1 MEYTNS
7 YSYFLMDKAFENMIS
22 LSTINEDVDY
32 EWDLKNN
39 TEIDHR
45 NNTIKWLKKSLEN
58 TTNKQKW
65 YKRFLSKLP
74 NVNLKVKKSLLITI
88 IPIIV
93 GLIGTTAT
101 SEITDANYK
110 SNSIEHT
117 MISKIIDKMPTM
129 KAGKKELADR
139 YEKEVVSMGVD
150 AESKSDKTF
159 QDFAKDIAQRESSGR
174 WKVSNKYGYMGL
186 YQIGRLALKDVS
198 QRTKDPDLKRLHK
211 VINKETFDKNPHIFP
226 KDLQTRVFKEL
237 LKNNKHYLRNYYS
250 YVGKTVG
257 GIEITESGMLASA
270 HLVGQNGIKK
280 FLRSNGKID
289 VTDGNGVKCSEYLK
303 NFSNYDLGLE

>member
-7 YSYFLMDKAFENMIS
+7 YSYFLMDKAFENMTS
-22 LSTINEDVDY
+22 LFTINEYVDY

-101 SEITDANYK
+101 SEITDAEFGHNTIE
-110 SNSIEHT
+110 SNIVSN
-117 MISKIIDKMPTM
+117 IINKMPDT
-129 KAGKKELADR
+129 KKIKKEL
-139 YEKEVVSMGVD
+139 
-150 AESKSDKTF
+150 SDKYKEKMDKEEVTLSKTF
-159 QDFAKDIAQRESSGR
+159 DDFAKDIAHRESSGR
-174 WKVSNKYGYMGL
+174 WKVSNRYGYMGL

-198 QRTKDPDLKRLHK
+198 QRTNDPELKGLHK
-211 VINKETFDKNPHIFP
+211 VINKKAFDQNPHIFP

-237 LKNNKHYLRNYYS
+237 LKNNKHYLRDYYS

-270 HLVGQNGIKK
+270 HLVGQKGIKK
-280 FLRSNGKID
+280 FLRSDGKID
-289 VTDGNGVKCSEYLK
+289 VTDGNGVKCSEYLR
-303 NFSNYDLGLE
+303 NFSNYNIGLD